1 MSLREVT
8 ATVPPA
14 APPEPARVA
23 DAATPPAAG
32 PAPEDVVEDA
42 AVEAGS
48 SVAAA
53 VECARLYRE
62 AQDVDV
68 VALAEGC
75 VPASGPAV
83 PDHAIA
89 AVLALRGLAHR
100 RQGSP
105 ERAAEMLGL
114 AVERLPAETEM
125 APAALGPVAA
135 LAGRELSAGADA
147 SAAGP
152 GVLVELRLATALLR
166 VASGLA
172 PSDTDLSSRLRQ
184 SREAQWLAYEQCA
197 STLLGRRDFAGAHR
211 VIQEALGAGVLPPAR
226 ESSFRDLLWTS
237 VTGEIGRLTGQA
249 LNPEVEVEEQVAR
262 LAEAEGIIRDLPEDA
277 LTESK
282 GEDLVRRVWWG
293 YMKLGTQRVEARDL
307 DGALEPLYRAL
318 RLGEV
323 DADRQQETRRLL
335 LETLDGIVDRWSAG
349 IRRLAADGNQ
359 AGARREAK
367 QLAELI
373 DDAGRRGLAGDDL
386 AAVTSRRDEIQ
397 ALVGDPH

>member
-1 MSLREVT
+1 
-8 ATVPPA
+8 
-14 APPEPARVA
+14 
-23 DAATPPAAG
+23 
-32 PAPEDVVEDA
+32 
-42 AVEAGS
+42 
-48 SVAAA
+48 
-53 VECARLYRE
+53 
-62 AQDVDV
+62 
-68 VALAEGC
+68 
-75 VPASGPAV
+75 
-83 PDHAIA
+83 
-89 AVLALRGLAHR
+89 
-100 RQGSP
+100 
-105 ERAAEMLGL
+105 
-114 AVERLPAETEM
+114 
-125 APAALGPVAA
+125 VAA

-147 SAAGP
+147 SAAGT

-172 PSDTDLSSRLRQ
+172 PSDTELSSRLRQ

-197 STLLGRRDFAGAHR
+197 STLLGRRDFVGAHH

-249 LNPEVEVEEQVAR
+249 LNPEVETEEQVAR
-262 LAEAEGIIRDLPEDA
+262 LAEAESIIRDLPEDA
-277 LTESK
+277 LTEVK

-359 AGARREAK
+359 AGARREAT

-386 AAVTSRRDEIQ
+386 AAVTARRDEIL
-397 ALVGDPH
+397 ALVADPH